1 MEGITNQLVIINHL
15 KLNPSHFISRIVV
28 EEIELERTNVMII
41 LLVVKVKLE
50 QHKLKNAMKKHVR
63 QIGLSALS
71 DRKKKVE
78 QDSSKFFIQMEL
90 MVTAR
95 VNLKA
100 RKISYQIIFSG
111 F

>member
-1 MEGITNQLVIINHL
+1 MEGITNQLIIINRL
-15 KLNPSHFISRIVV
+15 NLNPSHFISRIVV

-78 QDSSKFFIQMEL
+78 QDSSH
-90 MVTAR
+90 
-95 VNLKA
+95 
-100 RKISYQIIFSG
+100 
-111 F
+111 

>member
-1 MEGITNQLVIINHL
+1 M
-15 KLNPSHFISRIVV
+15 

-50 QHKLKNAMKKHVR
+50 QHKLKNAMKKHAR
-63 QIGLSALS
+63 RIGLSALS
-71 DRKKKVE
+71 GHKKKVE
-78 QDSSKFFIQMEL
+78 QDSSKFFIPMEQ